1 MLEGKSR
8 PVIFEPDITVLQ
20 DSGTKQNY
28 IYYRDQLDIRQ
39 NFVNTLDLKRG
50 TPAKAVIQKPTF
62 FGINADRFLVYP
74 GEKIKVVRGQYNDFK
89 FIPEKHKNRRNNE
102 LLFFTKFNEI
112 EKTPVTPYLIA
123 ASIDSILYLETYL
136 KNKIPQVSEDNQLLF
151 DSLKKVLKVSR
162 KFNRLTRNYLKNR
175 YDLSLVFFYQQYAGA
190 LKRNG
195 LYRTRMI
202 ELLPYFNELAGTAEL
217 ENKTLLLNDFIRET
231 FSLNISKISNENQI
245 RNAWD
250 TVTNYFNGITR
261 DYLLSQLM
269 YYALTNEVAIPAELA
284 AGYKVACRE
293 KRYKNLIVKH
303 QEQHL
308 INEKL
313 AKLTTGN
320 LLFPDGIK
328 TTNLRHLMTT
338 CKGKIVV
345 LDFWAHWC
353 GPCLE
358 EMTAVKTLAEEYKNK
373 NIVFIKISIDKEIQP
388 WRKALIAGNDQTV
401 ENYLLLNY
409 KAASIVMENEIS
421 SIPRYMILD
430 KEGKMVNNNAP
441 RPGDPKLKIFL
452 NKMLSK

>member
-8 PVIFEPDITVLQ
+8 PVIFEPDISVLR
-20 DSGTKQNY
+20 DSGPKQNY

-50 TPAKAVIQKPTF
+50 TPAKAVIQRPTF

-74 GEKIKVVRGQYNDFK
+74 GEKIKVLRGQYNDFR
-89 FIPEKHKNRRNNE
+89 FISDKHKKRRNNE

-112 EKTPVTPYLIA
+112 EKTPVTPYLIGA
-123 ASIDSILYLETYL
+123 TIDSILYLEKHL
-136 KNKIPQVSEDNQLLF
+136 KSKIPQVSEDNQVLF
-151 DSLKKVLKVSR
+151 DSLKTVLKVSR
-162 KFNRLTRNYLKNR
+162 KFNHLTRNYLKNR
-175 YDLSLVFFYQQYAGA
+175 YDLSLVFFYQQYADT
-190 LKRNG
+190 LKRHG
-195 LYRTRMI
+195 VYWSRMM
-202 ELLPYFNELAGTAEL
+202 ELLPYFNGLAGAAQL

-245 RNAWD
+245 RKAWD
-250 TVTNYFNGITR
+250 TVANYFNGITR

-269 YYALTNEVAIPAELA
+269 YYAITNEVAIPADLA
-284 AGYKVACRE
+284 AGYKIACRE
-293 KRYKNLIVKH
+293 KKYKNLVVRL

-308 INEKL
+308 INDKP
-313 AKLTTGN
+313 AKLTAGN

-328 TTNLRHLMTT
+328 TTNLRDLMTT

-358 EMTAVKTLAEEYKNK
+358 EMPALKTLAEEYKNK
-373 NIVFIKISIDKEIQP
+373 SIVFIKISLDKEIQP
-388 WRKALIAGNDQTV
+388 WRKALIAGDDQAV

-409 KAASIVMENEIS
+409 KAAPIVVDNDIS

-430 KEGKMVNNNAP
+430 REGKMVNTNAP

-452 NKMLSK
+452 NKML